1 MELTHLSRNHS
12 FFCIAIYNGMNYHFG
27 GENIGMVE
35 VGIIMAGLG
44 LLLGGIGI
52 VWGVSIW
59 SKQKEKK

>member
-1 MELTHLSRNHS
+1 M
-12 FFCIAIYNGMNYHFG
+12 
-27 GENIGMVE
+27 GMVD

-52 VWGVSIW
+52 VWGVSVW

>member
-1 MELTHLSRNHS
+1 
-12 FFCIAIYNGMNYHFG
+12 MNYYFG

>member
-1 MELTHLSRNHS
+1 
-12 FFCIAIYNGMNYHFG
+12 MNYHFG

-35 VGIIMAGLG
+35 VGVIMAGLG

-52 VWGVSIW
+52 VWGVSVW

>member
-1 MELTHLSRNHS
+1 
-12 FFCIAIYNGMNYHFG
+12 MNYHCG
-27 GENIGMVE
+27 GENMGMVD

-52 VWGVSIW
+52 VWGVSVW